1 MKRFKSIVFKMF
13 DRFFGSNP
21 PLENDPYAG
30 SPVRNRRGPNNRS
43 VAVAEPDEDEGISAF
58 SAER

>member
-1 MKRFKSIVFKMF
+1 MEHFNGIDKFKSIVFKIF
-13 DRFFGSNP
+13 DRLFGKNP

-43 VAVAEPDEDEGISAF
+43 AAVAVAEPDED
-58 SAER
+58 